1 MVCKP
6 SLLSELQAS
15 QRLKKSGWYLRNNT
29 QGRLLMHVHTC
40 TCKIPHMNT
49 YTHMPRQN
57 GAVHDGYTIISPP
70 FRLRQE
76 HCFFG
81 ASTGYIVRLCFQNQT
96 TQKQNQR
103 KMKFQGRREKT
114 DYKRNSNL
122 KLHSTLY

>member
-1 MVCKP
+1 MVP
-6 SLLSELQAS
+6 EEQHPRSSSDARAHMYMQNA
-15 QRLKKSGWYLRNNT
+15 
-29 QGRLLMHVHTC
+29 
-40 TCKIPHMNT
+40 HMNT

-76 HCFFG
+76 HCFFS

-96 TQKQNQR
+96 TQKQDQR

-114 DYKRNSNL
+114 DYKRNSKL